1 LIKLAQ
7 EKILLLEKIINPKT
21 IHDVIGGIAGT
32 MAVALSMYENS
43 TDNIIKKDLIN
54 LANHCFNTLKESTV
68 QFNERDG
75 ITWGEEGYTGFS
87 HGNAGITAYLAKLYN
102 ITKNAEILPIIEES
116 LKYEKT
122 LYCEETNNWYN
133 SIEKENRAYGWC
145 HGAPSILLN
154 RVMLYQYKCC
164 NELANR
170 DLQIALETTKNDG
183 LGRNPSL
190 CHGDLG
196 NLRILHFVSTVLEDK
211 ILQNQCI
218 ATFDELYTSFLQHK
232 WDKGVF
238 RGTENY
244 GLMVGLSGFG
254 YTCLQFYAPEVV
266 KDILWLN

>member
-1 LIKLAQ
+1 
-7 EKILLLEKIINPKT
+7 
-21 IHDVIGGIAGT
+21 
-32 MAVALSMYENS
+32 
-43 TDNIIKKDLIN
+43 
-54 LANHCFNTLKESTV
+54 
-68 QFNERDG
+68 
-75 ITWGEEGYTGFS
+75 
-87 HGNAGITAYLAKLYN
+87 
-102 ITKNAEILPIIEES
+102 
-116 LKYEKT
+116 
-122 LYCEETNNWYN
+122 
-133 SIEKENRAYGWC
+133 
-145 HGAPSILLN
+145 
-154 RVMLYQYKCC
+154 MLYQYKCC

-196 NLRILHFVSTVLEDK
+196 NLRILHFASTVLEDK